1 MRIGNTFS
9 RALDPAKPLLF
20 GDLPLGVLKEEIWH
34 PTAARL
40 SLQDPLS
47 STQRTS
53 ASGDPSTDPGA
64 DSSTNEDLGQ

>member
-20 GDLPLGVLKEEIWH
+20 GDLPLGILKEEIWH

-40 SLQDPLS
+40 SLQDPLC
-47 STQRTS
+47 STQRDL
-53 ASGDPSTDPGA
+53 ASGDPSTTPGA
-64 DSSTNEDLGQ
+64 DSPTSQDLGQ